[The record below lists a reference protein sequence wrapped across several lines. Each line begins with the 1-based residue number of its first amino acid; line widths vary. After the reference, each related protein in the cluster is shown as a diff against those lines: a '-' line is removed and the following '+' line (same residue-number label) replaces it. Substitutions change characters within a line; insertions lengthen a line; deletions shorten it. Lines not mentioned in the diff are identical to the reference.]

1 MAKFVCSVCGYVHED
16 LTAPENCPVC
26 MAPASD
32 FSEIEEEVPQTEKLK
47 TEIIVEDESEES
59 YKNEEGKTEESF
71 LKEDSQNLKESNET
85 VNSISDNANDNV
97 ISDAAVSGV
106 DNVDS
111 DEEEIV
117 KKYKATAAAL
127 QVVKWYMETYHVG
140 LKEAKDRV
148 DFVLDKHGL
157 RKASK
162 GGCIVTILIAI
173 SSTLSVF
180 FLL

>member
-26 MAPASD
+26 MASSSD
-32 FSEIEEEVPQTEKLK
+32 FTEVEEVPQTEKLQADNNVGIEAK
-47 TEIIVEDESEES
+47 INETEVRKNVESHAE
-59 YKNEEGKTEESF
+59 
-71 LKEDSQNLKESNET
+71 EDSQYLEASNEADK
-85 VNSISDNANDNV
+85 SISNNINDNI

-106 DNVDS
+106 DKVDS

-162 GGCIVTILIAI
+162 GGCMVTILIAI